1 MEKVI
6 LEEIRKLVE
15 ERNELRRQLN
25 EARELLRRRN
35 GEVDKYD
42 LDYPECPY
50 CGADA
55 PDERVFDMSEG
66 ETREVVCP
74 ECGKKYTMRVVFDI
88 SYDCIGKEKSE

>member
-15 ERNELRRQLN
+15 ERNELRRQLG
-25 EARELLRRRN
+25 EARELIRRRN